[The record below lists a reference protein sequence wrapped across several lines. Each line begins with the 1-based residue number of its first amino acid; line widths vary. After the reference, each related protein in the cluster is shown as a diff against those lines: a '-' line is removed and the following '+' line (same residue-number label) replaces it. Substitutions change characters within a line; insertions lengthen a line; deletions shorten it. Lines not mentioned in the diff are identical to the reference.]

1 MAALRYYGIH
11 ITAETFIDFF
21 LPKESFY
28 QKNGV
33 IYGPNPHKI
42 FAGSPYEA
50 GSLGCFSEVITTA
63 LQSMKSSGAYAM
75 EDMTIMNITGTDMDA
90 LEGYLAKDI
99 PVICWVTIDMK
110 KPVAGMKYRLTTGG
124 DYTWMKYEH
133 CMLLVGY
140 DDACYYFRD
149 SLSDGRQ
156 VAYQKQ
162 LVKARYEAMGK
173 EAVIIL
179 KKQL

>member
-1 MAALRYYGIH
+1 
-11 ITAETFIDFF
+11 
-21 LPKESFY
+21 
-28 QKNGV
+28 
-33 IYGPNPHKI
+33 
-42 FAGSPYEA
+42 
-50 GSLGCFSEVITTA
+50 
-63 LQSMKSSGAYAM
+63 
-75 EDMTIMNITGTDMDA
+75 
-90 LEGYLAKDI
+90 
-99 PVICWVTIDMK
+99 
-110 KPVAGMKYRLTTGG
+110 
-124 DYTWMKYEH
+124 MKYEH